1 MQKNLSPA
9 FAGFFSDLQRVNSRF
24 IAHGK
29 RLCFP
34 MKTCL
39 REYFLSVFFI
49 NMQLNLSSSGCELH
63 KLENLDARAVLVSW
77 SWGVFRLFFP
87 HSRVNTLWSESV

>member
-39 REYFLSVFFI
+39 REYFLSVFFYQHAI
-49 NMQLNLSSSGCELH
+49 KFVKHWL
-63 KLENLDARAVLVSW
+63 
-77 SWGVFRLFFP
+77 
-87 HSRVNTLWSESV
+87 